1 MTADLSLA
9 LQPLVFNLVLV
20 VLLWSL
26 QARLRGQEF
35 LRDWVKA
42 GTASAVCLAAGA
54 LSSSLPWQQPALQA
68 ALDMVAILAAFTQV
82 ALLVSGAFRLGRPG
96 AAGRAWRP
104 GLAPAVLAC
113 LLSVVL
119 ATAARESSA
128 AAAVLRRAPVM
139 LALACAM
146 AFCALALFGRLR
158 MSRSLAAAVT
168 AAFFLASAADHAL
181 RAASLVARGAAGS
194 VPDAALTPPLAHPLH
209 LALWSGIWLGLAL
222 LLVEEHRR
230 SEQEALDSVT
240 RERRE
245 VRARHDAI
253 LEAIPDWMF
262 LMSRDGVYLDFHG
275 RDRRDLFA
283 PPEQFIGKS
292 FREIM
297 PPTLAGGL
305 ARLFA
310 EALETGGPCHLD
322 YAVPIRD
329 SMRHYEARVVRCDG
343 DKLLSVVRDV
353 TDWKRSEGEVH
364 MLRDELAHAGRVTV
378 LGALAGSL
386 AHEMNQPLAA
396 LMANGQAALRMI
408 GRPRPQLD
416 ELRATLD
423 DMVSDSRRAGDVIRQ
438 LRSFAR
444 KEPPAQA
451 PIDVN
456 ETAREVVRLLEGDAQ
471 GRRIWL
477 EVHLDPELPSVVGDR
492 VQLQQVMLN
501 LLMNAFDAVESR
513 EVGGRRVI
521 LRSQRES
528 DRVTLSVADHG
539 AGVSDEHLSRL
550 FEPFFTTKPEGM
562 GLGLSISS
570 AIVSEHG
577 GVLRSERNPER
588 GMTFSFSLPLPP
600 GRELSAAERQVAA
613 GRMR

>member
-1 MTADLSLA
+1 
-9 LQPLVFNLVLV
+9 
-20 VLLWSL
+20 
-26 QARLRGQEF
+26 
-35 LRDWVKA
+35 
-42 GTASAVCLAAGA
+42 
-54 LSSSLPWQQPALQA
+54 
-68 ALDMVAILAAFTQV
+68 
-82 ALLVSGAFRLGRPG
+82 
-96 AAGRAWRP
+96 
-104 GLAPAVLAC
+104 
-113 LLSVVL
+113 
-119 ATAARESSA
+119 
-128 AAAVLRRAPVM
+128 
-139 LALACAM
+139 
-146 AFCALALFGRLR
+146 
-158 MSRSLAAAVT
+158 
-168 AAFFLASAADHAL
+168 
-181 RAASLVARGAAGS
+181 
-194 VPDAALTPPLAHPLH
+194 
-209 LALWSGIWLGLAL
+209 
-222 LLVEEHRR
+222 
-230 SEQEALDSVT
+230 
-240 RERRE
+240 
-245 VRARHDAI
+245 
-253 LEAIPDWMF
+253 
-262 LMSRDGVYLDFHG
+262 
-275 RDRRDLFA
+275 
-283 PPEQFIGKS
+283 
-292 FREIM
+292 
-297 PPTLAGGL
+297 
-305 ARLFA
+305 
-310 EALETGGPCHLD
+310 
-322 YAVPIRD
+322 
-329 SMRHYEARVVRCDG
+329 
-343 DKLLSVVRDV
+343 
-353 TDWKRSEGEVH
+353 
-364 MLRDELAHAGRVTV
+364 
-378 LGALAGSL
+378 
-386 AHEMNQPLAA
+386 MNQPLAA

-550 FEPFFTTKPEGM
+550 FEPFFTTKPEGK